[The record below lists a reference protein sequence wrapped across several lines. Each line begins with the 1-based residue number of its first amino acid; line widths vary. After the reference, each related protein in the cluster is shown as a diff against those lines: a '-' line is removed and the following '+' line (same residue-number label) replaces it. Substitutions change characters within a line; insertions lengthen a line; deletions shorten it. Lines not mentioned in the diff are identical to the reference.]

1 MTSKKVKIVKVPLAP
16 ELKNRNISAN
26 FPNMP
31 ILYLELIE
39 NKSKIKPEFVNKEYV
54 PKNKPELEFVEDD
67 EDKRASSPLPN
78 MSPGNSE
85 GEIRENFTEDE
96 DYDAMIEN
104 EDENVKEEE
113 DENESEQSERS
124 NRSGESERSHRSE
137 QSEQSDRVKDNRR
150 SRESNGSNFSEN
162 GMRQKR
168 KNRSNES
175 DRSRK
180 SVEVHKKGDKR
191 ISRRLKELLEGSDDE
206 SEKAKVDNTTYT
218 APSLKELEK
227 SGKFTRKKEIEDV
240 GHTSL
245 TQQEEEDSKRELLF
259 KFELLKKSYKTDSIP
274 EFTIHSDYHHM
285 KKTYES
291 TLRTL
296 SLDKSVEDYKKYL
309 IGGFMLME
317 FVCGN
322 WLGFDMSGF
331 TQQQIIS
338 MNSYEKL
345 LIELG
350 EKSYVPS
357 GSKWPVEVRLL
368 FLVIMNAAFFIISK
382 MILKKTGSNLMNM
395 MNSMNAQSSPPNA
408 PQIVKKRKMKGPS
421 ISVDDI
427 PDVNEAEGSVAET
440 ESVAN

>member
-16 ELKNRNISAN
+16 ELKSKNFPAN

-39 NKSKIKPEFVNKEYV
+39 NKGKIKPEFVNKEYI
-54 PKNKPELEFVEDD
+54 PKKKADLEFVDD
-67 EDKRASSPLPN
+67 EDDDNR
-78 MSPGNSE
+78 MSPTLAASPVDSDRN
-85 GEIRENFTEDE
+85 IRENFSDQENEFDGGNEEDE
-96 DYDAMIEN
+96 DFGEMMEEDNFEEN
-104 EDENVKEEE
+104 EPQYEEGGSRE
-113 DENESEQSERS
+113 RTSGQSDISKQSSKHSQHSSAARHSRS
-124 NRSGESERSHRSE
+124 SGRSE
-137 QSEQSDRVKDNRR
+137 KR
-150 SRESNGSNFSEN
+150 SIEI
-162 GMRQKR
+162 K
-168 KNRSNES
+168 
-175 DRSRK
+175 
-180 SVEVHKKGDKR
+180 KKGDKK
-191 ISRRLKELLEGSDDE
+191 ISKRLKELLEE
-206 SEKAKVDNTTYT
+206 SEDEREKPENNTTTYT

-240 GHTSL
+240 GHTNLS
-245 TQQEEEDSKRELLF
+245 QQEEEDSKRELLF
-259 KFELLKKSYKTDSIP
+259 KFELLKKSYKADNIP
-274 EFTIHSDYHHM
+274 EFTIHSDYHQM

-309 IGGFMLME
+309 IGGFMLLE

-368 FLVIMNAAFFIISK
+368 FLVIMNGAFFIISK

-395 MNSMNAQSSPPNA
+395 MNSMNATTTA
-408 PQIVKKRKMKGPS
+408 PTPVQMQKKRKMKGPS

-427 PDVNEAEGSVAET
+427 PDVNDAEGSIADG
-440 ESVAN
+440 SVAN

>member
-16 ELKNRNISAN
+16 ELKSKNIPAN

-54 PKNKPELEFVEDD
+54 PKKKADLEFVDD
-67 EDKRASSPLPN
+67 EEDATKGMSSPPPPI
-78 MSPGNSE
+78 SPS
-85 GEIRENFTEDE
+85 
-96 DYDAMIEN
+96 
-104 EDENVKEEE
+104 
-113 DENESEQSERS
+113 
-124 NRSGESERSHRSE
+124 ESERDIE
-137 QSEQSDRVKDNRR
+137 E
-150 SRESNGSNFSEN
+150 NFSDQDNDIEGEN
-162 GMRQKR
+162 EIDDDEYPLDMDEERDMEEERFEERSTEKR
-168 KNRSNES
+168 SSRHSS
-175 DRSRK
+175 TSSRK
-180 SVEVHKKGDKR
+180 SSISRRSHSSARSKSRSSEIKKKEDKK
-191 ISRRLKELLEGSDDE
+191 ISRRLRELLEE
-206 SEKAKVDNTTYT
+206 SEDEPERPQSDNNTYT

-240 GHTSL
+240 GHTNL

-259 KFELLKKSYKTDSIP
+259 KFELLKKSYKTDNIP
-274 EFTIHSDYHHM
+274 EFTIHSDFNQM
-285 KKTYES
+285 KKTYET

-368 FLVIMNAAFFIISK
+368 FLVIMNCAFFIISK

-395 MNSMNAQSSPPNA
+395 MNSMNAATSAPAAPPI
-408 PQIVKKRKMKGPS
+408 QKKRKMKGPS

-427 PDVNEAEGSVAET
+427 PDVNEAESNESVGGDNASVA
-440 ESVAN
+440 S

>member
-1 MTSKKVKIVKVPLAP
+1 MTSKKVRIVKVPLAP
-16 ELKNRNISAN
+16 EIKSRNNIPAN

-39 NKSKIKPEFVNKEYV
+39 NKSKIKPDFVNKEYI
-54 PKNKPELEFVEDD
+54 PKKKADLDFVDDEEKQSDDERQSPPLISPSSSDRNVNENYSDGENFVED
-67 EDKRASSPLPN
+67 
-78 MSPGNSE
+78 MG
-85 GEIRENFTEDE
+85 
-96 DYDAMIEN
+96 N
-104 EDENVKEEE
+104 EDEIMMDME
-113 DENESEQSERS
+113 DDFDQQFSPPENKSPDKPLSGHSDRS
-124 NRSGESERSHRSE
+124 NGSHRSRG
-137 QSEQSDRVKDNRR
+137 SHHSDHSDKKSGRSIHSSDK
-150 SRESNGSNFSEN
+150 SRE
-162 GMRQKR
+162 R
-168 KNRSNES
+168 
-175 DRSRK
+175 
-180 SVEVHKKGDKR
+180 SVEIKKKDEKK
-191 ISRRLKELLEGSDDE
+191 ISRRLRELLEESDE
-206 SEKAKVDNTTYT
+206 EAEQQKNNTSTHT

-240 GHTSL
+240 GHTSSS
-245 TQQEEEDSKRELLF
+245 QQEEEDSKRELLF
-259 KFELLKKSYKTDSIP
+259 KFELLKKSYKTENIP
-274 EFTIHSDYHHM
+274 EFTIHSDYNQM
-285 KKTYES
+285 KKTYET

-368 FLVIMNAAFFIISK
+368 FLVIMNGAFFIISK

-395 MNSMNAQSSPPNA
+395 MNSMNATTSPPVTA
-408 PQIVKKRKMKGPS
+408 QAAKKRKMKGPS

-427 PDVNEAEGSVAET
+427 PDVADAEGSIKEGGSA
-440 ESVAN
+440 AA